1 MSLHLVGYC
10 KGKAEAEVEVE
21 AEGGPS
27 WFGSVGLDPLRCGD
41 RARGYGMGRMGKGG
55 EVDEAREYI
64 ARALFLNKWMRVLG
78 STSVQLAKRSPG
90 WESVLG
96 IAPVGTEAVI
106 GK

>member
-1 MSLHLVGYC
+1 MGE
-10 KGKAEAEVEVE
+10 GREV
-21 AEGGPS
+21 
-27 WFGSVGLDPLRCGD
+27 
-41 RARGYGMGRMGKGG
+41 K
-55 EVDEAREYI
+55 EAREYI
-64 ARALFLNKWMRVLG
+64 TRALLPNKWMGVLG